1 MYSTIDFFLCLQ
13 VLQIFSARSVWIQ
26 PPTVPTPSWQVRFF
40 WLHHPEMVAETM
52 ASKVWWCLM
61 MFDGLSFWFQFSVI
75 VLLVQHGIPYFQ
87 TNLKRFFGHC
97 LFSDIPLWSNLMCWL
112 RQETSRRSSGHLS
125 AGLVQSPVGCNAPFD
140 TALIDRFLHGVVIVM
155 GYNMYWLL

>member
-1 MYSTIDFFLCLQ
+1 MYSTIVFFVSAGFTDLLSQ
-13 VLQIFSARSVWIQ
+13 VCVNPAANSAYSEL
-26 PPTVPTPSWQVRFF
+26 TGAFF

-52 ASKVWWCLM
+52 SSLM

-87 TNLKRFFGHC
+87 TNLKGFFGHC

-112 RQETSRRSSGHLS
+112 RQETSRRSPGHLS

>member
-1 MYSTIDFFLCLQ
+1 MYSTIVFFCVCRFYRSSQPGLCESSRQQCLLR
-13 VLQIFSARSVWIQ
+13 VDRCV
-26 PPTVPTPSWQVRFF
+26 FF

-52 ASKVWWCLM
+52 SSLM

-87 TNLKRFFGHC
+87 TNLKGFFGHC

-112 RQETSRRSSGHLS
+112 RQETSRRSPGHLS